1 MSTETEML
9 AAALRQCT
17 DAELAVFSEKMIMY
31 ACSAH
36 PGAARLARA
45 VWDVC
50 DSEEARRT
58 RQRQLDLATIAVIEA
73 EMTPPPEIPTQMSTL
88 PLWSETSRAEPPE

>member
-1 MSTETEML
+1 MSPETEML

-17 DAELAVFSEKMIMY
+17 DAELAVFEERMLMF
-31 ACSAH
+31 ACSSHA
-36 PGAARLARA
+36 GAARLARA

-50 DSEEARRT
+50 DSEESRRT

-73 EMTPPPEIPTQMSTL
+73 EMRPPPEIPVQLASI
-88 PLWSETSRAEPPE
+88 PPWAEASRPDDPE